1 MFSRSV
7 LSGSLWSHGLQHAR
21 FLCPSLSPRICS
33 HLCPLSQ
40 WCYPAISSSVV
51 PFSSCPQSFPV
62 SGSFIV
68 SQLFTSGCQSIEAS
82 ALNYLHETIK
92 GESAQQCL
100 ALSLPVISSQC
111 LPGPRAPKISHEALR
126 TVSQVKFPR
135 SQPIWTGLVMW
146 GERSDHSPVSW
157 EALYFAIQGWDPLWK
172 LFQP

>member
-1 MFSRSV
+1 MSD
-7 LSGSLWSHGLQHAR
+7 SLQPHGLQHAR
-21 FLCPSLSPRICS
+21 FLCPSLSPGICLNS
-33 HLCPLSQ
+33 WPLSR
-40 WCYPAISSSVV
+40 WWHPTISSSVA
-51 PFSSCPQSFPV
+51 PFSSCPQSFQASV
-62 SGSFIV
+62 SFLICW
-68 SQLFTSGCQSIEAS
+68 FFASGGQSIEAS